1 MPMVLPTIEM
11 ITDTMMLAE
20 MATGCAVVEG
30 VNGVRDGC
38 GAGDGRGRLEGEA
51 RAGATPLDDVA
62 MATLHEPPR
71 AAAEGDDGSLTS
83 PQVATFPELHQPQLR
98 PREKHADAFGGR
110 YPASSIAHVSKTKT

>member
-71 AAAEGDDGSLTS
+71 AAAEGDDGLLTS
-83 PQVATFPELHQPQLR
+83 PHVATFPELHQPQFG
-98 PREKHADAFGGR
+98 PREKHVDESDAANPF
-110 YPASSIAHVSKTKT
+110 ASEAHSSSTMT